1 MTEQPYIP
9 TSPAVRLPAER
20 QLRLFVESIFSPDD
34 LVELRVIE
42 LVRSAAKPT
51 GRVILRDWQPPE
63 SLFRSYRRLD
73 ALNRQGANIY
83 FGVNPRAARAGT
95 KDAIRVCR
103 TIWADLDRVSYAD
116 AVQRWRPRL
125 PEPTAIVNSGHGIHL
140 YWRLSQ
146 AVDVASSDRRLEFE
160 AMLKAL
166 YRHLGSDSTQDVTRL
181 LRLPGFLNVKDA
193 PVPCELIRADAD
205 RRYPLSVFSDWFNV
219 NESESRQPPD
229 GAVAEIAIGDCF
241 PRSRDI
247 RRIRGVIAILE
258 RDATDRSRRD
268 FWCVCLLLRL
278 GLSVDEIRALVS
290 GRSKFTTEAYLE
302 QTLQNAL
309 KAVHAS

>member
-9 TSPAVRLPAER
+9 TSLSLRLPAER
-20 QLRLFVESIFSPDD
+20 QLRLFVESVFEPDD
-34 LVELRVIE
+34 LVELRAIE
-42 LVRSAAKPT
+42 LVRSAAKST
-51 GRVILRDWQPPE
+51 GRVILRGWQPSE
-63 SLFRSYRRLD
+63 SLLGSYHRLD

-83 FGVNPRAARAGT
+83 FGVNPRAGRAGT

-125 PEPTAIVNSGHGIHL
+125 PEPTVIVSSGHGIHL

-146 AVDVASSDRRLEFE
+146 AVDVASSHRRLEFE

-181 LRLPGFLNVKDA
+181 LRLPGFVNVKDA
-193 PVPCELIRADAD
+193 PVPCELIRADAE
-205 RRYPLSVFSDWFNV
+205 RRYPLSVFSDRFDV
-219 NESESRQPPD
+219 NESESRQLPD
-229 GAVAEIAIGDCF
+229 GAVAEIASMDRL
-241 PRSRDI
+241 PDSRDV

-258 RDATDRSRRD
+258 RETEDRSRRD
-268 FWCVCLLLRL
+268 FWCVCQLLKL
-278 GLSVDEIRALVS
+278 GLSVDEIATLVA
-290 GRSKFTTEAYLE
+290 GRSKFTTNAYL
-302 QTLQNAL
+302 QTTLQNAV
-309 KAVHAS
+309 KAINAT